1 MFCLRTAGVWFAAVS
16 FLGASQAWSDTLST
30 SANKPSPL
38 PSTAVLSGSYPPGE
52 AETSYYVA
60 ADLKA
65 GQLATQISVQGGAKY
80 KSLTFGLMDASGRKV
95 ESYYTTAG
103 ANDNSEK
110 TRVIPVDSSGRY
122 LIKITTEGPESASY
136 KVALGGSALP
146 QRVPAPADGAG
157 PSRSFLSPI
166 KVPADGVITGAF
178 PGGAG
183 YARYYFV
190 TDLKAGTLMTQMS
203 VSGRQGASKWMSLTM
218 LEANGSDS
226 GSSYHM
232 SRVEANADATR
243 SFPVDS
249 SGRHVFRLTLEGAEG
264 TQYRVEL
271 GGDALAAA
279 K

>member
-1 MFCLRTAGVWFAAVS
+1 MFLLQIARALVAAVILLAPS
-16 FLGASQAWSDTLST
+16 SQAWPDTLST
-30 SANKPSPL
+30 SANNPSAL
-38 PSTAVLSGSYPPGE
+38 PPTGVLGGNYPPGE

-65 GQLATQISVQGGAKY
+65 GELATQISIQGGAKY
-80 KSLTFGLMDASGRKV
+80 KSLTFGLLDANGRKV
-95 ESYYTTAG
+95 DSYYITAG

-110 TRVIPVDSSGRY
+110 TRVLPIDSSGRY
-122 LIKITTEGPESASY
+122 LIKITTEGPESTSY

-146 QRVPAPADGAG
+146 QRVAVPADGAG
-157 PSRSFLSPI
+157 PSRSFLAPTRI
-166 KVPADGVITGAF
+166 PADGVLTGTF

-183 YARYYFV
+183 CTRYYFV

-203 VSGRQGASKWMSLTM
+203 VSGREGASKWMSLTM
-218 LEANGSDS
+218 LEANGRD
-226 GSSYHM
+226 GNSYHM

-249 SGRHVFRLTLEGAEG
+249 SGPHVLRLTVEGAEG
-264 TQYRVEL
+264 TRYKVEL
-271 GGDALAAA
+271 GGDALPAG